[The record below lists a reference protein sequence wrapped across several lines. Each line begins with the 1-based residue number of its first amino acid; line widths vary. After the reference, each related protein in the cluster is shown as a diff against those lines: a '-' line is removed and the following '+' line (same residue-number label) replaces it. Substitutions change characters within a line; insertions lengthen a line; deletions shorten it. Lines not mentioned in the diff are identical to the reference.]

1 VHLLEGV
8 SLAFQQIRTEKL
20 KSLFSLLGVIVGVM
34 FLIVVV
40 TVVEGL
46 DRYVREDFTSQVF
59 GVNTVTLRRW
69 QQVNINTSREE
80 RRARNRRPRMRFEDA
95 DAIRS
100 QLTVP
105 ARVAVESSAGGMSVV
120 GDNGRTASGVQ
131 VTGASPDIFQIR
143 NFDITDGRAF
153 TAQENDA
160 ASPVIVLGFETAE
173 KVFEGLRPVG
183 RTVRVGGF
191 PYQVIG
197 VLDERGSLFGQSLDN
212 MVIAPARSPIRALT
226 APRGYVNDIIIQAI
240 NPDQL
245 VDAQLEVE
253 GIMRVRRR
261 LRPGDEPD
269 FSLETAEEAISFWN
283 NISRILF
290 LALPML
296 VSISLVVGGIVIMN
310 IMLVS
315 VMERT
320 REIGVRKALGARR
333 RDILFQVLIESATL
347 STVGASFGVGAGLAI
362 AKIIA
367 AVSIM
372 PAAVAPKWIALGIT
386 LGLTVGI
393 VAGVY
398 PAARAS
404 KLDPVDAL
412 RYE

>member
-1 VHLLEGV
+1 VHLWEGV
-8 SLAFQQIRTEKL
+8 ALAFQQIRTEKL
-20 KSLFSLLGVIVGVM
+20 KSLFSLLGVILGVM

-69 QQVNINTSREE
+69 QQVNINTTREE
-80 RRARNRRPRMRFEDA
+80 RRARNRRPSLRFEDA
-95 DAIRS
+95 DAIRERLS
-100 QLTVP
+100 VP
-105 ARVAVESSAGGMSVV
+105 ARVAVESGTGSSVV
-120 GDNGRTASGVQ
+120 GDNGRTATGVQ
-131 VTGASPDIFQIR
+131 VLGASPEIFEIR
-143 NFDITDGRAF
+143 DLTIGEGRPY
-153 TAQENDA
+153 TQQEYDA
-160 ASPVIVLGFETAE
+160 GSPVIVIGAETAE
-173 KVFEGLRPVG
+173 SVFEGLEPVG
-183 RTVRVGGF
+183 RTLRVRGF
-191 PYQVIG
+191 PYRIIG
-197 VLDERGSLFGQSLDN
+197 VMEERGSLFGQSLDN
-212 MVIAPARSPIRALT
+212 MVIAPARSPIQAIT
-226 APRGYVNDIIIQAI
+226 APRGNVNDIIIQVL
-240 NPDQL
+240 NPDHL
-245 VDAQLEVE
+245 RDAQLEVE

-261 LRPGDEPD
+261 LRPTEEPD
-269 FSLETAEEAISFWN
+269 FSLETADEAIAFWN

-290 LALPML
+290 MALPML

-333 RDILFQVLIESATL
+333 RDILAQVLIESATL
-347 STVGASFGVGAGLAI
+347 STVGAAFGVAVGLGI
-362 AKIIA
+362 AKLIS

-372 PAAVAPKWIALGIT
+372 PAAVAPRWIMLGVT

>member
-1 VHLLEGV
+1 LWEGV
-8 SLAFQQIRTEKL
+8 ALAFQQIRTEKL
-20 KSLFSLLGVIVGVM
+20 KSLFSLLGVILGVM

-69 QQVNINTSREE
+69 QQVNINTTREE
-80 RRARNRRPRMRFEDA
+80 RRARNRRPSLRFEDA
-95 DAIRS
+95 DAIRER
-100 QLTVP
+100 LTVP
-105 ARVAVESSAGGMSVV
+105 ARVAVESSTGSSVV
-120 GDNGRTASGVQ
+120 GDNGRTATGVQ
-131 VTGASPDIFQIR
+131 VLGASPEIFEIR
-143 NFDITDGRAF
+143 DLTIGEGRPY
-153 TAQENDA
+153 TQQEYDA
-160 ASPVIVLGFETAE
+160 GSPVIVIGAETAE
-173 KVFEGLRPVG
+173 SVFEGLEPVG
-183 RTVRVGGF
+183 RTLRVRGF
-191 PYQVIG
+191 PYRIIG
-197 VLDERGSLFGQSLDN
+197 VMEERGSLFGQSLDN
-212 MVIAPARSPIRALT
+212 LVIAPARSPIQAIT
-226 APRGYVNDIIIQAI
+226 APRGNVNDIIIQVL
-240 NPDQL
+240 NPDHL
-245 VDAQLEVE
+245 RDAQLEVE

-261 LRPGDEPD
+261 LRPTEEPD
-269 FSLETAEEAISFWN
+269 FSLETADEAIAFWN

-290 LALPML
+290 MALPML

-333 RDILFQVLIESATL
+333 RDILAQVLIESATL
-347 STVGASFGVGAGLAI
+347 STVGAAFGVAVGLGI
-362 AKIIA
+362 AKLIA

-372 PAAVAPKWIALGIT
+372 PAAVAPRWIMLGVT

>member
-1 VHLLEGV
+1 VHIWEGV
-8 SLAFQQIRTEKL
+8 TLALQQIRTEKL
-20 KSLFSLLGVIVGVM
+20 KSFFSLLGVILGVM

-69 QQVNINTSREE
+69 QSVNINLTREE
-80 RRARNRRPRMRFEDA
+80 RRARNRRPRLRFDDA
-95 DAIRS
+95 EALRQ
-100 QLTVP
+100 QLTIP
-105 ARVAVESSAGGMSVV
+105 ARVAVENSTGATIV
-120 GDNGRTASGVQ
+120 GDNGVTASGARVH
-131 VTGASPDIFQIR
+131 GASASI
-143 NFDITDGRAF
+143 FDIRALNISEGRAF
-153 TAQENDA
+153 SAQEDEA
-160 ASPVIVLGFETAE
+160 GSPVMVIGSETAE
-173 KVFEGLRPVG
+173 LVFEGVSPVG
-183 RTVRVGGF
+183 RSVRVRGF
-191 PYQVIG
+191 PYRVIG
-197 VLDERGSLFGQSLDN
+197 VLEERGTLFGQSQDN
-212 MVIAPARSPIRALT
+212 LVIAPARSPIQAIT
-226 APRGYVNDIIIQAI
+226 APGGNVSDIIIQAV
-240 NPDQL
+240 NADQL
-245 VDAQLEVE
+245 RDIQLEAE
-253 GIMRVRRR
+253 GIMRVRRK
-261 LRPGDEPD
+261 LRPAEEPD
-269 FSLETAEEAISFWN
+269 FSLETADEAISFWN

-290 LALPML
+290 MALPML

-333 RDILFQVLIESATL
+333 RDILTQVMIESATL
-347 STVGASFGVGAGLAI
+347 STVGASFGVAVGLSI
-362 AKIIA
+362 AKLVS
-367 AVSIM
+367 AVSPI
-372 PAAVAPKWIALGIT
+372 PAAVAPKWITLGVL

>member
-1 VHLLEGV
+1 MHLWEGV
-8 SLAFQQIRTEKL
+8 ALAFQQIRTEKL
-20 KSLFSLLGVIVGVM
+20 KSLFSLLGVILGVM

-69 QQVNINTSREE
+69 QQVNINTTREE
-80 RRARNRRPRMRFEDA
+80 RRARNRRPSLRFEDA
-95 DAIRS
+95 DAIRER
-100 QLTVP
+100 LTVP
-105 ARVAVESSAGGMSVV
+105 ARVAVENGTGSSVV
-120 GDNGRTASGVQ
+120 GDNGRTATGVQ
-131 VTGASPDIFQIR
+131 VLGASPEIFEIR
-143 NFDITDGRAF
+143 DLTIGEGRPY
-153 TAQENDA
+153 TQQEYDA
-160 ASPVIVLGFETAE
+160 GSPVIVIGAETAE
-173 KVFEGLRPVG
+173 SVFEGLEPVG
-183 RTVRVGGF
+183 RTLRVRGF
-191 PYQVIG
+191 PYRIIG
-197 VLDERGSLFGQSLDN
+197 VMEERGSLFGQSLDN
-212 MVIAPARSPIRALT
+212 LVIAPARSPIQAIT
-226 APRGYVNDIIIQAI
+226 APRGNVNDIIIQVL
-240 NPDQL
+240 NPDHL
-245 VDAQLEVE
+245 RDAQLEVE

-261 LRPGDEPD
+261 LRPTEEPD
-269 FSLETAEEAISFWN
+269 FSLETADEAIAFWN

-290 LALPML
+290 MALPML

-333 RDILFQVLIESATL
+333 RDILAQVLIESATL
-347 STVGASFGVGAGLAI
+347 STVGAAFGVAVGLGI
-362 AKIIA
+362 AKLIA

-372 PAAVAPKWIALGIT
+372 PAAVAPRWIMLGVT

-393 VAGVY
+393 VTGVY

>member
-1 VHLLEGV
+1 VHLWEGV
-8 SLAFQQIRTEKL
+8 ALAFQQIRTEKL
-20 KSLFSLLGVIVGVM
+20 KSLFSLLGVILGVM

-69 QQVNINTSREE
+69 QQVNINTTREE
-80 RRARNRRPRMRFEDA
+80 RRARNRRPSLRFEDA
-95 DAIRS
+95 DAIRERLS
-100 QLTVP
+100 VP
-105 ARVAVESSAGGMSVV
+105 ARVAVESGTGSSVV
-120 GDNGRTASGVQ
+120 GDNGRTATGVQ
-131 VTGASPDIFQIR
+131 VLGASPEIFEIR
-143 NFDITDGRAF
+143 DLTIGEGRPY
-153 TAQENDA
+153 TQQEYDA
-160 ASPVIVLGFETAE
+160 GSPVIVIGAETAE
-173 KVFEGLRPVG
+173 SVFEGLEPVG
-183 RTVRVGGF
+183 RTLRVRGF
-191 PYQVIG
+191 PYRIIG
-197 VLDERGSLFGQSLDN
+197 VMEERGSLFGQSLDN
-212 MVIAPARSPIRALT
+212 MVIAPARSPIQAIT
-226 APRGYVNDIIIQAI
+226 APRGNVNDIIIQVL
-240 NPDQL
+240 NPDHL
-245 VDAQLEVE
+245 RDAQLEVE

-261 LRPGDEPD
+261 LRPTEEPD
-269 FSLETAEEAISFWN
+269 FSLETADEAIAFWN

-290 LALPML
+290 MALPML

-333 RDILFQVLIESATL
+333 RDILAQVLIESATL
-347 STVGASFGVGAGLAI
+347 STVGAAFGVAVGLGI
-362 AKIIA
+362 AKLIA

-372 PAAVAPKWIALGIT
+372 PAAVAPRWIVLGVT